1 MIARLFLLIGI
12 WAVGAGIAAAQS
24 ELKGTTSYS
33 YLGIGFP
40 VDVRSSQATGMGLT
54 GVSLANRFSSSY
66 ANPAMYSQAFFTT
79 IGGGVLYRRHGA
91 EDAAGTST
99 NAQMDFS
106 HFQFVF
112 PVIRERLGA
121 SFGVYPVTE
130 TSYQMSTVTAV
141 PPSMNNSA
149 DTIRYQTTL
158 SGSGGLNRMELGFGY
173 RLNDWL
179 SVGYSPSLVFGTVR
193 NEIDIVFQSGGF
205 QGENQQSVLTNVG
218 FGNRFGLFATF
229 DKVMREADVLAI
241 GATVSLPVRL
251 NTDKSF
257 REERVFQD
265 PATNVNVRRV
275 FTEELGRGENELP
288 LEVTAGLAYYP
299 NLQWIVSTDLL
310 LQNWGSY
317 TNFDGNTESFL
328 QNRIKAGLGG
338 QFTSEFRSDGGLFNG
353 AAYRAGISYDTGH
366 LAMGPANGTSI
377 STLLFTG
384 GIGIPSRVGGS
395 SIDLSF
401 DYGFR
406 GTTSHDLV
414 REQIFAF
421 RVSFNLSEL
430 MFLQRKLE

>member
-1 MIARLFLLIGI
+1 MTARALLLIGI
-12 WAVGAGIAAAQS
+12 WTLGAGIAAGQS

-40 VDVRSSQATGMGLT
+40 VDVRSSQAAGMGLT

-79 IGGGVLYRRHGA
+79 IGGGVLYRRHAA
-91 EDAAGTST
+91 EDNSGTST

-112 PVIRERLGA
+112 PVMRERLGA
-121 SFGVYPVTE
+121 SFGVYPITE
-130 TSYQMSTVTAV
+130 TSYQMSTETAV
-141 PPSMNNSA
+141 PPAFNHSA
-149 DTIRYQTTL
+149 DTVRYQTTL
-158 SGSGGLNRMELGFGY
+158 SGTGGLNRMELGFGY
-173 RLNDWL
+173 RVTDWL
-179 SVGYSPSLVFGTVR
+179 SVGYAPSLVFGTIR

-205 QGENQQSVLTNVG
+205 QGENQQQVLTNVG
-218 FGNRFGLFATF
+218 FGNRFGVFATF
-229 DKVMREADVLAI
+229 DKVVRDTDVLAL

-288 LEVTAGLAYYP
+288 LEASAGLAYYP
-299 NLQWIVSTDLL
+299 NLQWIVSADVLM
-310 LQNWGSY
+310 QNWGSY
-317 TNFDGNTESFL
+317 VDFDGGGESVL
-328 QNRIKAGLGG
+328 RNRIKAGLGG
-338 QFTSEFRSDGGLFNG
+338 QYSSEFRSDGGLFNG
-353 AAYRAGISYDTGH
+353 AAYRAGLSYDTGH
-366 LAMGPANGTSI
+366 LAMGPGNGTAI

-401 DYGFR
+401 DYGIR

-414 REQIFAF
+414 REQIFTF